1 MERFLNLMK
10 GILYSWMS
18 PNSVNTAM
26 DLSIAILCGVGLFFL
41 LITFLKDCPLSPASG
56 NKTDIPK
63 DVKRGQSNTRRKTD
77 VEKGCRDGGENVE
90 ETKTP
95 SQPMKILTRQL
106 LQDSTPQPFWNSS
119 QKTDHLL
126 LSELF
131 SSLMSLEDLI
141 LQKFNRCFWG
151 TSSIFSESVVAM
163 AHVLRNPCF
172 EQQKS
177 VRFSDPCVPA
187 QAPSQAQGLQHYWY
201 QPLPHEHRKTSLVDL
216 TWVPEKEI
224 LPRSTPKQIHPS
236 LKRRAY
242 GVSCPTTEKGIQT
255 SLPPEC
261 LSHKHGLYSKAV
273 KGYVKRNHQKAIGKP
288 PGNLP
293 RDTLKT
299 KAIRPASEHLR
310 MFQYHKVPQ
319 TKEKATNVGEQQGT
333 HIRFPPSKKLKQLQG
348 RFPPNTDHYC
358 KRRPQL
364 SQPGQPSILNSK
376 SYNLG
381 KILASVFAG
390 MTLMKDRADCTM
402 QSQVSQAPQ
411 ASVRNSKRYKHSKRM
426 GSEPRRV
433 PLKKDTARYD
443 MGKPIKKGRGAGAKN
458 VPHSSWSITG
468 KGLKARNPALRTDEL
483 SDINPTDD
491 HSLHDLEAKRKLASN
506 STKLPVKH
514 RRTPY
519 LQILEALDPTPY
531 RVPASKCS
539 RVVFPSSLIWDSKE
553 EYYSKAAVILENL
566 HHQDPGGTRVE
577 SASAASLERALS
589 MHSTAE
595 VQKTQRAPP
604 PAASHR
610 LPKTHPDLLKRNL
623 SIQRSALYFEAKPQ
637 EGRIIRGIGKGSL
650 QQNNN
655 PQKAKHAPLK
665 SFHEGDSRH
674 HLWNGTVVGPGER
687 ASAAKQTKA
696 GEVKK
701 ETPYAWRGSLGSNE
715 SHTGKDINISPRV
728 FGSLGAKRSPGHL
741 QTCTPQHS
749 QDSTLRTQGYR
760 NISVSSNKQPQPRP
774 GRHDPECPSTVH
786 PAKVNLSSEH
796 SMSSFQNTC
805 QKPKTA
811 QGSCDVFLRTHERAD
826 TEENRVLKD
835 KIRINHLK
843 DLCLHKERQGSIR
856 PTAISQGE
864 RLGRSRPCSL
874 SSTQLKDT
882 VKTRTSDKG
891 EATSKSSW
899 KSDIREI
906 LKHGYVGSKDI
917 GQGDTSKKD
926 QPPAVAERTEEDW
939 TGKKVICS
947 MIAHLQYLMNFLFEV
962 IEDTEQDT
970 SKVQGC
976 EIESLKFQL
985 GSSSHSS
992 EGVYGINQGTPASTV
1007 SRGHTSP
1014 EMHNCSFTKRG
1025 IGDKTQS
1032 GIKAK
1037 TACDQH
1043 LNQVNRGMF
1052 SDQLPMPKKYDLSRM
1067 YRGIQHQQELG
1078 LTDQTCDQHKIT
1090 EKLGMTHCPHGG
1102 TKGHNHSFGYRKL
1115 GDQQQPDFT
1124 HKALDPHQ
1132 SAKEDMGC
1140 VSCLSP
1146 KGSRPVKHRRTDCF
1160 SP

>member
-1 MERFLNLMK
+1 MESFLLLMNSA
-10 GILYSWMS
+10 IESWM
-18 PNSVNTAM
+18 NTSTMDIAT

-41 LITFLKDCPLSPASG
+41 LIPFLKDCPLSPASG

-63 DVKRGQSNTRRKTD
+63 DVKRGRSNTRRKTD
-77 VEKGCRDGGENVE
+77 VEKGCRDGGKTVE

-106 LQDSTPQPFWNSS
+106 LQDSTPQIFWNSS
-119 QKTDHLL
+119 QKLDHLL
-126 LSELF
+126 LSQLF
-131 SSLMSLEDLI
+131 SSLTSLEDLI
-141 LQKFNRCFWG
+141 LQKFNRRFWG

-163 AHVLRNPCF
+163 AHVLRNPSF
-172 EQQKS
+172 PQQKS
-177 VRFSDPCVPA
+177 VRFSDPCVTD
-187 QAPSQAQGLQHYWY
+187 QAPSQAQGLRQQHRYHPRLHR
-201 QPLPHEHRKTSLVDL
+201 QRKTSLVGM
-216 TWVPEKEI
+216 TWVPEKKI
-224 LPRSTPKQIHPS
+224 LPISTPKQIHPC

-288 PGNLP
+288 PGNWL

-299 KAIRPASEHLR
+299 KAIRPASILSEHLR
-310 MFQYHKVPQ
+310 MFLHHKEPQ
-319 TKEKATNVGEQQGT
+319 TKDKATNVEKQQGT
-333 HIRFPPSKKLKQLQG
+333 CIRSPPSKKLKQFQG

-376 SYNLG
+376 SYKLR
-381 KILASVFAG
+381 KIIQSVLAG
-390 MTLMKDRADCTM
+390 MTLMKDRADFSM
-402 QSQVSQAPQ
+402 QSQFSQAPQ
-411 ASVRNSKRYKHSKRM
+411 SSVCNAKRYKYSKRM
-426 GSEPRRV
+426 GSVPRRV

-443 MGKPIKKGRGAGAKN
+443 MGKPIKKCLGAGTKN
-458 VPHSSWSITG
+458 VPHSACSILG
-468 KGLKARNPALRTDEL
+468 KRLRARNLALKKGQA
-483 SDINPTDD
+483 SVMNPTGNYC
-491 HSLHDLEAKRKLASN
+491 LHDSKAEMKLASN
-506 STKLPVKH
+506 NTALPVQC

-519 LQILEALDPTPY
+519 LQILEALNPIPPG
-531 RVPASKCS
+531 VLASKLP
-539 RVVFPSSLIWDSKE
+539 RIVFPSSPICDFKE
-553 EYYSKAAVILENL
+553 EYYSKAATVLKNL
-566 HHQDPGGTRVE
+566 HHQDPGGTRVK
-577 SASAASLERALS
+577 STSAASLESALS
-589 MHSTAE
+589 MCSAAKI
-595 VQKTQRAPP
+595 QKTQRAPP
-604 PAASHR
+604 PAASRGLSKAH
-610 LPKTHPDLLKRNL
+610 TDLLKRHL
-623 SIQRSALYFEAKPQ
+623 SIQHSALYFEQ
-637 EGRIIRGIGKGSL
+637 GRIIQGTGKGSL
-650 QQNNN
+650 QQNTN

-674 HLWNGTVVGPGER
+674 HSWNGTMVGPGKR
-687 ASAAKQTKA
+687 VPPAAAKQTKA
-696 GEVKK
+696 VEVKK
-701 ETPYAWRGSLGSNE
+701 ETPYAWSLGSNE

-749 QDSTLRTQGYR
+749 QDSTLRTQGHR
-760 NISVSSNKQPQPRP
+760 NIILCSNKQPQPRP

-811 QGSCDVFLRTHERAD
+811 QGSCERAD
-826 TEENRVLKD
+826 TKENRVLKD

-843 DLCLHKERQGSIR
+843 DLCPHKERQGSIR
-856 PTAISQGE
+856 PTAISQGG

-882 VKTRTSDKG
+882 AKTRTSDKRQ
-891 EATSKSSW
+891 ATSKSSW
-899 KSDIREI
+899 KSDIREV
-906 LKHGYVGSKDI
+906 LKYGYVGSKDI
-917 GQGDTSKKD
+917 IGQEDTSKKD
-926 QPPAVAERTEEDW
+926 QPPAVTERTEEDW
-939 TGKKVICS
+939 TGEKAMCN
-947 MIAHLQYLMNFLFEV
+947 MIAHLQYLTNFLFE
-962 IEDTEQDT
+962 IMEDTEWDP
-970 SKVQGC
+970 SKLQGC
-976 EIESLKFQL
+976 EVESLTFQL
-985 GSSSHSS
+985 GSSSDSS
-992 EGVYGINQGTPASTV
+992 EGDDDINQGTST
-1007 SRGHTSP
+1007 STMSFGQTSP
-1014 EMHNCSFTKRG
+1014 EMHNCSFTKTG

-1032 GIKAK
+1032 EIKAK

-1052 SDQLPMPKKYDLSRM
+1052 SDQLPMPKEYDLSCR

-1078 LTDQTCDQHKIT
+1078 LPDQTFYQY
-1090 EKLGMTHCPHGG
+1090 KLRMTHCPHGG
-1102 TKGHNHSFGYRKL
+1102 TKGHNYSFGYRKL